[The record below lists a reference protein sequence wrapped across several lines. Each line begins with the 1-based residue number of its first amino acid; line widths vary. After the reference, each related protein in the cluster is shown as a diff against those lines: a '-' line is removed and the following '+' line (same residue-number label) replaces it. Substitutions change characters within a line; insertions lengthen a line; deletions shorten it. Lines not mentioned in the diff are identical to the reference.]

1 MSIKRL
7 LYWNTWSLAG
17 SAVGWVLE
25 PLGNGAFVGGSTLP
39 WTDLGVVEP
48 RHISCSL
55 AVLQDRWPHVPASV
69 PLPPPWIILSWN
81 CEPEWTPFPYVA
93 MVMVFYHS
101 GRSKTNTHHFP
112 VSCYMLFLW
121 RLLCFSL
128 SMNFGELSVP
138 FPQCPVHTIPV
149 FMSSL
154 RAGSANRGF
163 GFLIV

>member
-1 MSIKRL
+1 MSIRRL
-7 LYWNTWSLAG
+7 LCWDTWSPAG

-39 WTDLGVVEP
+39 WGFGTQAHFLFPCCASGQMP
-48 RHISCSL
+48 L
-55 AVLQDRWPHVPASV
+55 VPASV

-81 CEPEWTPFPYVA
+81 CEPEWTPFLYVA
-93 MVMVFYHS
+93 IVMVFYHS

-112 VSCYMLFLW
+112 VSCYMFFL
-121 RLLCFSL
+121 CGVFSVSPSL
-128 SMNFGELSVP
+128 SVNFGELSVP
-138 FPQCPVHTIPV
+138 FPQCLVHTIPV
-149 FMSSL
+149 FMGFL